1 MSKTRVYEL
10 AKELNVASKEI
21 IEKAKEVGISYNS
34 HMSTMEEAEI
44 SKIKGAWNSKPA
56 AKSAPKAEK
65 KEAKPAPKQEV
76 KKAEPKKEVEKGHA
90 PKKEFTK
97 REDHSPKQGQ
107 HKQNQERNH
116 SQNQRRH
123 EQNDKRN
130 QERPNQKPQNA
141 NGNRPSF
148 KKEPARK
155 KLVQTNKDK

>member
-56 AKSAPKAEK
+56 AKPAPKAEK

-76 KKAEPKKEVEKGHA
+76 KKAEPKKKS
-90 PKKEFTK
+90 K
-97 REDHSPKQGQ
+97 S
-107 HKQNQERNH
+107 
-116 SQNQRRH
+116 
-123 EQNDKRN
+123 
-130 QERPNQKPQNA
+130 
-141 NGNRPSF
+141 
-148 KKEPARK
+148 K
-155 KLVQTNKDK
+155 KLKSKKKKK

>member
-76 KKAEPKKEVEKGHA
+76 KKAEPKKEVEKVTLLRKNLQREKTTAQNKDNTNKIKNVTILKIKDVMNKTIREIKNVQTKNHKTRMETVLHLRKNQHA
-90 PKKEFTK
+90 M
-97 REDHSPKQGQ
+97 
-107 HKQNQERNH
+107 
-116 SQNQRRH
+116 
-123 EQNDKRN
+123 
-130 QERPNQKPQNA
+130 
-141 NGNRPSF
+141 
-148 KKEPARK
+148 

>member
-56 AKSAPKAEK
+56 AKPAPKAEK

-97 REDHSPKQGQ
+97 R
-107 HKQNQERNH
+107 
-116 SQNQRRH
+116 
-123 EQNDKRN
+123 
-130 QERPNQKPQNA
+130 
-141 NGNRPSF
+141 
-148 KKEPARK
+148 
-155 KLVQTNKDK
+155 